1 MSEKLKVKTVK
12 AKLGTTPNYRAYV
25 FQLLEYQKS
34 QRFSDAQVA
43 SMITLIACV
52 VRLYK
57 IWEPT
62 SVVFDE
68 VHFGHFAGKYI
79 NHTFFFDVHPP
90 LAKLLIAG
98 VGSVAGYDGNFDF
111 STIGKDYLES
121 EVPYVAMRLFCG
133 ILGVLTIPIAYLT
146 VKASGHSTPAGLIAA
161 ALTCFENGL
170 IANNR
175 LILLDPPLLFFIT
188 FTIYAWAKFSDPRLK
203 PFSGPWKRWLAL
215 TGIGLGCSV
224 SSKWVGLFTAAT
236 VGGSTIKALWE
247 LWGDLAVS
255 PTAFG
260 RHFIYR
266 ALCLIVLPAMIYV
279 FTFGIH
285 FIVLPFHGDGDV
297 HMSPAFQ
304 ETLTGNEQVETFSG
318 NSCIDVAYGSVVSI
332 RHLNTNGGYL
342 HSHPSRYVSG
352 SEQQQVTLYSHKDDN
367 NLWKIRKGGEN
378 YTESDNELEFVQD
391 GDIIRLE
398 HVTTSPIKLHSHD
411 VRPSVTDVEYHDEV
425 SGYGFPDFDGDAN
438 DYWRVEIYEHSS
450 DDDDA
455 GERLKAINTVF
466 RLIHYNEGCALF
478 SHKVKLPKWG
488 FEQQEVTCIK
498 GGTIPKTLWYIEE
511 TEHPLLP
518 EEAERVTYDHPGFWD
533 KFLELNQV
541 MWTSNSAL
549 TEDHPYGSR
558 PPSWPILQRGISM
571 WSEGEKQIYLL
582 GNPIVYWSTTWAV
595 FSYFFVRGILMLR
608 DQRGYGDKFGIT
620 GQFFKESIG
629 YFIVGWALHLLPFQL
644 MDRQLFLHH
653 YMPALYFGILAF
665 AATFDLLTRNL
676 QPGKKF
682 AVATMFITVVI
693 AVFLIYSPITYGTSW
708 SKDSCIRSKIMEKWD
723 YSCDTYSN
731 KPLYSAPEIPAL
743 YAHDEELDGQLD
755 NDKQNVG
762 DAEEVEVVDYSM
774 MPTASAIM
782 EEGSGEYIEEDDDEE
797 WYRRNRRNNNAADE
811 EKED

>member
-1 MSEKLKVKTVK
+1 MSEKQKDKTIK
-12 AKLGTTPNYRAYV
+12 AKSGIAPNYRAYV
-25 FQLLEYQKS
+25 FQLLEYQQS

-43 SMITLIACV
+43 LMITLVACV

-98 VGSVAGYDGNFDF
+98 VGSAAGYDGNFDF

-121 EVPYVAMRLFCG
+121 GVPYVAMRLFCG

-146 VKASGHSTPAGLIAA
+146 VKASGHSTPAALVAA

-170 IANNR
+170 VSNNR
-175 LILLDPPLLFFIT
+175 LILLDSPLLFFIT
-188 FTIYAWAKFSDPRLK
+188 FTIFAWAKFSDPRLK
-203 PFSGPWKRWLAL
+203 PFTSPWKRWLAL
-215 TGIGLGCSV
+215 TGVGLGCSV

-236 VGGSTIKALWE
+236 VGCSTIKALWE

-255 PTAFG
+255 PAAFG

-266 ALCLIVLPAMIYV
+266 ALCLIVLPAIIYV
-279 FTFGIH
+279 LTF
-285 FIVLPFHGDGDV
+285 
-297 HMSPAFQ
+297 
-304 ETLTGNEQVETFSG
+304 
-318 NSCIDVAYGSVVSI
+318 DVAYGSVVSI

-342 HSHPSRYVSG
+342 HSHASLYNSG
-352 SEQQQVTLYSHKDDN
+352 SEQQQVTLYSYKDDN

-378 YTESDNELEFVQD
+378 YTENDDELEYVQD

-398 HVTTSPIKLHSHD
+398 HITTSPIKLHSHD
-411 VRPSVTDVEYHDEV
+411 VRPPVTDVEYHDEV

-450 DDDDA
+450 DDNDA

-466 RLIHYNEGCALF
+466 RLVHYNEGCALF

-518 EEAERVTYDHPGFWD
+518 EDAERVTYDHPGFWD

-549 TEDHPYGSR
+549 TESHPYGSR
-558 PPSWPILQRGISM
+558 PSSWPILQRGISM
-571 WSEGEKQIYLL
+571 WTEGEKQIYLL
-582 GNPIVYWSTTWAV
+582 GNPLVYWCTTWAI
-595 FSYFFVRGILMLR
+595 FSYFFVRGILILR
-608 DQRGYGDKFGIT
+608 EQRGYGDKFGIT

-629 YFIVGWALHLLPFQL
+629 YFIVGWAMHILPFQL

-682 AVATMFITVVI
+682 SIATMFITVVI
-693 AVFLIYSPITYGTSW
+693 AVFLVYSPLTYGTNW

-731 KPLYSAPEIPAL
+731 KPLYSAREIPAL
-743 YAHDEELDGQLD
+743 YAHDEGVDGELE
-755 NDKQNVG
+755 NDIQNVV
-762 DAEEVEVVDYSM
+762 DAEEVEVVNYSM
-774 MPTASAIM
+774 IPTASAMM
-782 EEGSGEYIEEDDDEE
+782 EEGSGEYYEEDDDEE
-797 WYRRNRRNNNAADE
+797 WYRRNRRNNNASDE
-811 EKED
+811 EEDEDNGYEAEEEE